1 MGQESAWEPR
11 AQGEAREGYNPWEL
25 GERAGGLDRGHR
37 DPEGDM
43 RVRYN
48 TTVCSSLSSQGQGA
62 DHAPLEQDDGGHVAG
77 DRLAAEMLVVEDRLA
92 AAEVLVVVA
101 SVWAWVDP
109 QGLAKVPKGTG
120 VVEKEALGRC
130 VV

>member
-1 MGQESAWEPR
+1 
-11 AQGEAREGYNPWEL
+11 
-25 GERAGGLDRGHR
+25 
-37 DPEGDM
+37 M

-48 TTVCSSLSSQGQGA
+48 TTVCSSLSSQGQEA

-77 DRLAAEMLVVEDRLA
+77 DRLAVEMLVVEDRLA

-109 QGLAKVPKGTG
+109 QGLAKVPKDTG